1 MFGKLLL
8 GSRNFLVGSGI
19 GSGTSIGS
27 GTGICSGSL
36 LAANSRSTLI
46 VLVLVSLVGVGGTL
60 EALLHLQKLVVADS
74 R

>member
-1 MFGKLLL
+1 M
-8 GSRNFLVGSGI
+8 
-19 GSGTSIGS
+19 T
-27 GTGICSGSL
+27 
-36 LAANSRSTLI
+36 STLLT